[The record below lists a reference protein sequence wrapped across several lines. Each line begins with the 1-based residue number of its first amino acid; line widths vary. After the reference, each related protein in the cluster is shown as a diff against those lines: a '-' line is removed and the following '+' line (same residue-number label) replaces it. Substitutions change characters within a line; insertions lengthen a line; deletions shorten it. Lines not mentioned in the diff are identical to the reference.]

1 MALRASLNS
10 NSLKH
15 MLNSGDPNSHP
26 QRFLKFPII
35 ISTNDS
41 TELKR
46 NLRML
51 KSRLLGTEYCK
62 NSKRYAIAEGL
73 TFTWGQDKL

>member
-51 KSRLLGTEYCK
+51 KSRLLGL
-62 NSKRYAIAEGL
+62 NIAKIPNDM
-73 TFTWGQDKL
+73 Q